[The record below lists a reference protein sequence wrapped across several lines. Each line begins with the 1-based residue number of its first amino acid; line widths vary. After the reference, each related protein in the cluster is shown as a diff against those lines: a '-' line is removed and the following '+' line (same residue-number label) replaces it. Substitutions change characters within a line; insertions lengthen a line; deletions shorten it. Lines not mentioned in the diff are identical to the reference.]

1 MQEQPGRERRAR
13 PILELYLTGSG
24 DLELA
29 EEAGRRRPDDLLQ
42 GVKASRPGSVTSI
55 GGDRRSCRG
64 IDLYLRLD
72 ERASTQCT
80 DYCYND
86 NYFIGHFILFFFR
99 ELIALI
105 AVCHLDMRF
114 LLLA

>member
-1 MQEQPGRERRAR
+1 MQEQPGRERRAG
-13 PILELYLTGSG
+13 PILDHYLTGTN

-29 EEAGRRRPDDLLQ
+29 EEAGRRRPDDLLE

-72 ERASTQCT
+72 ERASAQCT
-80 DYCYND
+80 DYCHNY
-86 NYFIGHFILFFFR
+86 NYFIGHLYSFCHGLV
-99 ELIALI
+99 ALMRMYY
-105 AVCHLDMRF
+105 LDMRF